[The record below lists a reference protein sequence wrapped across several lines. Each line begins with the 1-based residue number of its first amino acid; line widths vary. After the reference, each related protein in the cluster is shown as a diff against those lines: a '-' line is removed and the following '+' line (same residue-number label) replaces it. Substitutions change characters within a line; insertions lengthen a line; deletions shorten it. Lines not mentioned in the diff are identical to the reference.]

1 MGDAKH
7 NEDRLEAMMPL
18 KKKKRQDP
26 PDQDFL
32 QMMHLMALQIEDFLV
47 ELQ

>member
-18 KKKKRQDP
+18 KKKGKKQELP
-26 PDQDFL
+26 PD
-32 QMMHLMALQIEDFLV
+32 
-47 ELQ
+47 